1 MEAPARG
8 TEAPA
13 RGTEAGAL
21 ARRGRLRTWRWRSPR
36 ALFGAACV
44 GTAICLCAGE
54 FLGRAP
60 RARRAPP
67 QVVMPFAGAPAFR
80 CVVLTLDAAA
90 RVDPRCT
97 RFVGTR
103 FREEEFALASA
114 EAQRK
119 LRRPE
124 LQERASE
131 LTNNASVSIFA
142 NHMRVWRL
150 VSASADDTPVLVLE
164 DDAVLPPRLGRT
176 LGALLE
182 RLRADNASNYV
193 VKLHNS
199 QRLWTHYEWAKAYR
213 VERHDVRRCTCRP
226 SHNSASNAAYL
237 LDRRAAGVLLRSALP
252 LSVHADVYVHEMG
265 CVRHQV
271 RLYSF
276 QPNLV
281 ETSSR
286 PSTHMSTFTL
296 QRLYLLAVEA
306 LENMLAGECTR
317 LRV

>member
-1 MEAPARG
+1 MEERG
-8 TEAPA
+8 SLRVCNRWRWGSTRALLLA
-13 RGTEAGAL
+13 AVCANAAIWLCVGRAFGGAAAL
-21 ARRGRLRTWRWRSPR
+21 AGDAR
-36 ALFGAACV
+36 AAHALAGDARAGDARAA
-44 GTAICLCAGE
+44 
-54 FLGRAP
+54 FK
-60 RARRAPP
+60 
-67 QVVMPFAGAPAFR
+67 
-80 CVVLTLDAAA
+80 CVVLTLDASA

-103 FREEEFALASA
+103 FREEEFALVSA

-131 LTNNASVSIFA
+131 RSNNASVSIFM

-164 DDAVLPPRLGRT
+164 DDAVLPPRFGRT
-176 LGALLE
+176 LGVLLE

-193 VKLHNS
+193 VKLHD
-199 QRLWTHYEWAKAYR
+199 LKPAWTYYEWAKTYR
-213 VERHDVRRCTCRP
+213 VERYDVRRCTCRP

-252 LSVHADVYVHEMG
+252 LSVHDDVYVHEMG
-265 CVRHQV
+265 CVRHKI
-271 RLYSF
+271 RLYNF
-276 QPNLV
+276 MPNLV
-281 ETSSR
+281 ETSNR
-286 PSTHMSTFTL
+286 PSTHKRTFTL

-317 LRV
+317 LHVF

>member
-1 MEAPARG
+1 MKKRAAW
-8 TEAPA
+8 
-13 RGTEAGAL
+13 L
-21 ARRGRLRTWRWRSPR
+21 ARRGRPVVRNRWLRSARR
-36 ALFGAACV
+36 ALLSAAVCMTLWLCV
-44 GTAICLCAGE
+44 RRA
-54 FLGRAP
+54 FGRAP
-60 RARRAPP
+60 RRAQLEAP
-67 QVVMPFAGAPAFR
+67 QDAAFK
-80 CVVLTLDAAA
+80 CVVLTLNASA

-131 LTNNASVSIFA
+131 LSNNASVSIFM
-142 NHMRVWRL
+142 NHMRVWSL
-150 VSASADDTPVLVLE
+150 VSASADDAPVLVLE

-176 LGALLE
+176 LGVLLE
-182 RLRADNASNYV
+182 RLRADNVSNYL
-193 VKLHNS
+193 VKLHDLKPS
-199 QRLWTHYEWAKAYR
+199 WTYYEWARAYR
-213 VERHDVRRCTCRP
+213 VERYDVRRCTCRP

-265 CVRHQV
+265 CVRQKTH
-271 RLYSF
+271 LYNF
-276 QPNLV
+276 QLNLV
-281 ETSSR
+281 ETSNR

-296 QRLYLLAVEA
+296 QRLYLLAVES

-317 LRV
+317 LHVF

>member
-1 MEAPARG
+1 MKGRVAW
-8 TEAPA
+8 
-13 RGTEAGAL
+13 L
-21 ARRGRLRTWRWRSPR
+21 ARRGRPVVRNCWRWRSPR
-36 ALFGAACV
+36 SLFFAGCV
-44 GTAICLCAGE
+44 NTAIFLCVS
-54 FLGRAP
+54 RAFGGAPP
-60 RARRAPP
+60 RARPP
-67 QVVMPFAGAPAFR
+67 DAGAPEGSPAFK

-103 FREEEFALASA
+103 FREEEFEQVSA
-114 EAQRK
+114 EAQRR

-131 LTNNASVSIFA
+131 LSNNASVSIFM

-164 DDAVLPPRLGRT
+164 DDAVLPPRFGRT
-176 LGALLE
+176 LGVLLE

-199 QRLWTHYEWAKAYR
+199 QLLWTYYEWAKTYR
-213 VERHDVRRCTCRP
+213 VERYDVRRCTCRP

-237 LDRRAAGVLLRSALP
+237 LDRRAAAVLLRSALP

-265 CVRHQV
+265 CVRQKT
-271 RLYSF
+271 RLYNF
-276 QPNLV
+276 NPNLV
-281 ETSSR
+281 GTSNR
-286 PSTHMSTFTL
+286 PSTHMRGLTL

-317 LRV
+317 LHVF

>member
-1 MEAPARG
+1 MRERAAWLAGRGRPAVRNCWLRSVRRSLFFAAFFAAVCVMLWLWVRGAPGLAQLEAPQD
-8 TEAPA
+8 
-13 RGTEAGAL
+13 
-21 ARRGRLRTWRWRSPR
+21 
-36 ALFGAACV
+36 AA
-44 GTAICLCAGE
+44 
-54 FLGRAP
+54 FK
-60 RARRAPP
+60 
-67 QVVMPFAGAPAFR
+67 
-80 CVVLTLDAAA
+80 CVVLTLNASA

-103 FREEEFALASA
+103 FREEEFALVSA

-131 LTNNASVSIFA
+131 LSNNASVSIFM
-142 NHMRVWRL
+142 NHMRVWSL
-150 VSASADDTPVLVLE
+150 VSASADDAPVLVLE

-176 LGALLE
+176 LGVLLE
-182 RLRADNASNYV
+182 RLRAENASNYI
-193 VKLHNS
+193 VKLHDLKAS
-199 QRLWTHYEWAKAYR
+199 WTFYEWARAFR
-213 VERHDVRRCTCRP
+213 VERHEVRRCTCRP
-226 SHNSASNAAYL
+226 SHNSASTAAYL

-265 CVRHQV
+265 CVRKQT

-281 ETSSR
+281 ETSNR
-286 PSTHMSTFTL
+286 PSTHMSPFTL
-296 QRLYLLAVEA
+296 QRLYLLAVEG

-317 LRV
+317 LHVF